1 VIPLL
6 GGIVSRSLSLKEFS
20 ILHKDFLSQIFAQL
34 EQTTTQTKPNLQNKN
49 RNTLLF
55 SILTL
60 SLVLLLLLNISLGS
74 VSIPIKDVFN
84 SLTGGNSSKETWD
97 YIIVNYRLPKA
108 IAAILVGMGLSIS
121 GLLMQTLFRNPLAGP
136 YVLGLSSGASLGVAI
151 VIMGAGFLPPFLAS
165 IMLSSYGIVLASSLG
180 SFLVL
185 LAVLAVSQRLRDT
198 MAILIVGLMFGS
210 LTSAIV
216 GTLTY
221 FSTAEQ
227 LQKFTF
233 WSLGNLGNLSWSS
246 IVILSICVAIGLLL
260 SLLSIKPLNA
270 LLLGENY
277 ARSLGMNYEK
287 TRLIIIFA
295 TSILAGSI
303 TAYAGPIAFIGLAVP
318 HIAKLVFQ
326 TSNHVVLFWSTLLF
340 GAIIMLICDSISQL
354 PGSDITLPI
363 NAVTSIFGAPIVI
376 WLLIRKRKMMN

>member
-1 VIPLL
+1 M
-6 GGIVSRSLSLKEFS
+6 
-20 ILHKDFLSQIFAQL
+20 FLI
-34 EQTTTQTKPNLQNKN
+34 
-49 RNTLLF
+49 
-55 SILTL
+55 
-60 SLVLLLLLNISLGS
+60 NISLGS
-74 VSIPIKDVFN
+74 VSIPMKDVFN
-84 SLTGGNSSKETWD
+84 SLTGGHASKETWH
-97 YIIVNYRLPKA
+97 YIILNYRLPKA

-151 VIMGAGFLPPFLAS
+151 VILGAALLPPFLATF
-165 IMLSSYGIVLASSLG
+165 LVSYVGIVLASSLG
-180 SFLVL
+180 SFAVL
-185 LAVLAVSQRLRDT
+185 LAVLAVSHRLRDT

-233 WSLGNLGNLSWSS
+233 WSLGNLGNLSWTAIALLSS
-246 IVILSICVAIGLLL
+246 CVVIGLLF
-260 SLLSIKPLNA
+260 SLFSIKPLNA

-277 ARSLGMNYEK
+277 AKSLGLNYK
-287 TRLIIIFA
+287 KSRIIIILA

-303 TAYAGPIAFIGLAVP
+303 TAFAGPIAFIGLAVP

-326 TSNHVVLFWSTLLF
+326 TSNHTILFWSTILF
-340 GAIIMLICDSISQL
+340 GALTMLICDSISQL

>member
-1 VIPLL
+1 M
-6 GGIVSRSLSLKEFS
+6 
-20 ILHKDFLSQIFAQL
+20 FLI
-34 EQTTTQTKPNLQNKN
+34 
-49 RNTLLF
+49 
-55 SILTL
+55 
-60 SLVLLLLLNISLGS
+60 NISLGS
-74 VSIPIKDVFN
+74 VSIPMKDVFN
-84 SLTGGNSSKETWD
+84 SLTGGHASKETWH
-97 YIIVNYRLPKA
+97 YIILNYRLPKA

-151 VIMGAGFLPPFLAS
+151 VILGAALLPPFLATF
-165 IMLSSYGIVLASSLG
+165 LVSYVGIVLASSLG
-180 SFLVL
+180 SFAVL
-185 LAVLAVSQRLRDT
+185 LAVLAVSHRLRDT

-233 WSLGNLGNLSWSS
+233 WSLGNLGNLSWTAIALLSS
-246 IVILSICVAIGLLL
+246 CVVIGLLF
-260 SLLSIKPLNA
+260 SLFSIKPLSA

-277 ARSLGMNYEK
+277 AKSLGLNYK
-287 TRLIIIFA
+287 KSRIIIILA

-303 TAYAGPIAFIGLAVP
+303 TAFAGPIAFIGLAVP

-326 TSNHVVLFWSTLLF
+326 TSNHTILFWSTILF
-340 GAIIMLICDSISQL
+340 GALIMLICDSISQL